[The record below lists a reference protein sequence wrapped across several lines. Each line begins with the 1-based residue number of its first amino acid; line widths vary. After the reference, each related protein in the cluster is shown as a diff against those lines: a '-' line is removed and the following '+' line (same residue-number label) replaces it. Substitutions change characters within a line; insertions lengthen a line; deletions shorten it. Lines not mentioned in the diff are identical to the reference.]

1 MYNGIGLQTPRGS
14 GTNGYVQ
21 RNFAQLHESKQRV
34 EYNAEEDIRKS
45 ESLLLRGPNEEILMH
60 KRRRNIENKCLEL
73 QELMEDQGFSQSE
86 IDEKVGEY
94 RTLLTQQMEQ
104 TKFDEVITIEIDE
117 YGRPVTKETHEL
129 ALMQKKKN
137 EHLRNVFEIAEDF
150 VEGHSLERMTKNK
163 EAKAEAEK
171 VAIEVKKVEEAQK
184 AKEVPKKPE
193 KEKKVLTKKKKKF
206 GGKIKKSQK
215 KRKNDGPVLRL
226 RVLLQVRLHLI
237 LQAQP
242 RPQVLQQNFENRKK
256 KRKN

>member
-104 TKFDEVITIEIDE
+104 TKFDEVVTIEIDE

-129 ALMQKKKN
+129 ALMQKKKKRTFAKCF
-137 EHLRNVFEIAEDF
+137 RNRRRFRRRTFFGAND
-150 VEGHSLERMTKNK
+150 
-163 EAKAEAEK
+163 
-171 VAIEVKKVEEAQK
+171 EE
-184 AKEVPKKPE
+184 
-193 KEKKVLTKKKKKF
+193 
-206 GGKIKKSQK
+206 
-215 KRKNDGPVLRL
+215 
-226 RVLLQVRLHLI
+226 
-237 LQAQP
+237 
-242 RPQVLQQNFENRKK
+242 
-256 KRKN
+256 

>member
-1 MYNGIGLQTPRGS
+1 
-14 GTNGYVQ
+14 
-21 RNFAQLHESKQRV
+21 
-34 EYNAEEDIRKS
+34 
-45 ESLLLRGPNEEILMH
+45 
-60 KRRRNIENKCLEL
+60 
-73 QELMEDQGFSQSE
+73 
-86 IDEKVGEY
+86 
-94 RTLLTQQMEQ
+94 
-104 TKFDEVITIEIDE
+104 
-117 YGRPVTKETHEL
+117 
-129 ALMQKKKN
+129 
-137 EHLRNVFEIAEDF
+137 
-150 VEGHSLERMTKNK
+150 MTKNK

-193 KEKKVLTKKKKKF
+193 KEKKVLTKKKKNSEEKS
-206 GGKIKKSQK
+206 KKSQK